1 MEPSGNGRHDQ
12 RQTQALSPKGSN
24 PLVRL
29 IDRLGQVAAAATI
42 AEARRPPTL
51 LRGSL
56 GCDAGAVGA
65 ASLPLH
71 MTYNPLPAVLTS
83 KMSEGA

>member
-1 MEPSGNGRHDQ
+1 
-12 RQTQALSPKGSN
+12 
-24 PLVRL
+24 LVRL
-29 IDRLGQVAAAATI
+29 IDRLGQVAAATI
-42 AEARRPPTL
+42 AEARKPPTL

>member
-1 MEPSGNGRHDQ
+1 VIDSDLPA
-12 RQTQALSPKGSN
+12 AL
-24 PLVRL
+24 LMRL
-29 IDRLGQVAAAATI
+29 IDRLGQVAAATI
-42 AEARRPPTL
+42 AESRRPPTL

-83 KMSEGA
+83 KTSERA